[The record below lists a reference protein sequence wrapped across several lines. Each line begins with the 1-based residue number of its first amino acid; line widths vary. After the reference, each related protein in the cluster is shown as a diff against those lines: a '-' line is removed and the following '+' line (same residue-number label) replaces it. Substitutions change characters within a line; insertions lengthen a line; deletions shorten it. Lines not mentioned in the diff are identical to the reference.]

1 MRRLAAWSIFLVVL
15 FGIVVAGMA
24 MAADP
29 APASDGNL
37 VQRTAELRKHLEERI
52 AELRADRSK
61 LTDAMQQ
68 GYDRTVL
75 CRHCHGKDG
84 IAIQREGLQRIVPNL
99 AGQNPVYIVDQF
111 QRFEDGRRKDFMMGG
126 LAVNFSEDDMINTAI
141 YYSMLKPEVAGGGSL
156 ELLPKGKQIFDGICA
171 ACHGKDGKGQEGYAM
186 IAGQRADYIVQM
198 LKTFRDD
205 RGRRVNPWMTGVSVG
220 LSDNDMEAVASYL
233 ANLK

>member
-1 MRRLAAWSIFLVVL
+1 
-15 FGIVVAGMA
+15 

-29 APASDGNL
+29 ANSSNL
-37 VQRTAELRKHLEERI
+37 VQRTMELRRHLEARI
-52 AELRADRSK
+52 AELSANREK
-61 LTDAMQQ
+61 LAEAMQK

-75 CRHCHGKDG
+75 CRHCHGEDG

-126 LAVNFSEDDMINTAI
+126 LAVNYTEEDMINTAI
-141 YYSMLKPEVAGGGSL
+141 YYSMLEPVVAGGGR
-156 ELLPKGKQIFDGICA
+156 PDIRPQGKEIFDRICA
-171 ACHGKDGKGQEGYAM
+171 SCHGKDGKGQEGYAM

-205 RGRRVNPWMTGVSVG
+205 RGRRNNPWMTGVAVG
-220 LSDNDMEAVASYL
+220 LSDEDMEAVASYL
-233 ANLK
+233 ANLQ